1 MKVGSSNYCLKH
13 YVLSAQSDPRILQD
27 VQRALRVKAKREAK
41 MKSQSSS
48 DHHGHSKEQ
57 ASPIGQTFH
66 SRVSPSPLISSPL
79 RKVSAGTGSDID
91 FSPSTRRPP
100 AQTTQHPVPSSLD
113 NGLTL
118 DWGPSTV
125 SEDKLDKRW
134 SLSGRRK
141 DKLPPLELMQDQQE
155 KNHQG
160 LLDIFLL
167 WHT

>member
-1 MKVGSSNYCLKH
+1 
-13 YVLSAQSDPRILQD
+13 
-27 VQRALRVKAKREAK
+27 VKAKREAK
-41 MKSQSSS
+41 MKLLSSS
-48 DHHGHSKEQ
+48 DHHAYSKEQ
-57 ASPIGQTFH
+57 TSPNRQPFH
-66 SRVSPSPLISSPL
+66 SRISPSPL
-79 RKVSAGTGSDID
+79 RKVSASTGSDID

-160 LLDIFLL
+160 LLAISTCYGICDVFIFCQRD
-167 WHT
+167 